1 MKLKYIFFLNIFIL
15 LQLVNNSYLKENY
28 FSMQLIYNEAINGIY
43 TRQVLSEKY
52 LCVLASE
59 DKVNDQKTY
68 RYIIIYD
75 LNTGAFVKKIKY
87 ISIIH

>member
-52 LCVLASE
+52 LCVLAS
-59 DKVNDQKTY
+59 
-68 RYIIIYD
+68 
-75 LNTGAFVKKIKY
+75 KIK
-87 ISIIH
+87 